1 MVLLGPRGGPGDT
14 GSSGPMGNTGSTG
27 STGATGSSCL
37 CFFFKPIVWIIV
49 VADANARDI
58 LMLVNI
64 HVLLDIRCMDY
75 NSS

>member
-1 MVLLGPRGGPGDT
+1 MGQWEIRAVLEVLEQQVRL
-14 GSSGPMGNTGSTG
+14 
-27 STGATGSSCL
+27 ACV
-37 CFFFKPIVWIIV
+37 FFFKPIVWIIV

-64 HVLLDIRCMDY
+64 HVLLDIRCMNY